1 MSLNVKYEWSQTL
14 GGIHNYNTLFAHDH
28 TVALINECAM
38 GLDNCDVNAMC
49 TDTTTS
55 FQCACLSGY
64 SGDGVTCTG
73 KNMCMHL

>member
-38 GLDNCDVNAMC
+38 GLDNCDVNAVC
-49 TDTTTS
+49 TDTTIS
-55 FQCACLSGY
+55 FECACLSGY
-64 SGDGVTCTG
+64 SGDGVTCTS